1 MIFLLL
7 SFLSLRLSFDKQNF
21 SYFIFFL
28 IFFYCSVL
36 NKSQVFLYL
45 PGILFLAKSNTKSLW
60 KLNLENFKFIKNKN
74 LKFLIIFIIFLY
86 LILKFYSSPQ
96 QNILSPIFII
106 LVFSLINIF
115 FYLYLKKYNLNI
127 EENLV
132 TINICI
138 IFNYIFFK
146 NILFIHPSTNEMAF
160 INSFT
165 NLIGNSKYISTNFNF
180 VNYIHLNSY
189 QTILVIF
196 SVIINIIFKNKLSKN
211 QIIFNLN
218 CILVFSFICLIH
230 LMRPNLYYFIFSDFF
245 LFYLFVTLV
254 SFLIL
259 KKYLFFYQFY

>member
-1 MIFLLL
+1 M
-7 SFLSLRLSFDKQNF
+7 
-21 SYFIFFL
+21 
-28 IFFYCSVL
+28 L

-138 IFNYIFFK
+138 IFSYIFFK

-218 CILVFSFICLIH
+218 CILVFFIYLLNSFDEAKFILFYIF
-230 LMRPNLYYFIFSDFF
+230 RFFSYFIF
-245 LFYLFVTLV
+245 L
-254 SFLIL
+254 
-259 KKYLFFYQFY
+259 